1 MPGSPLAARL
11 CRHLVGVALFLCI
24 GVSPHAGPP
33 PPGGFGEARQ
43 PTVDRSGVVIDDV
56 QPGSAAAIVGL
67 RPDDRILGWRR
78 LDDPDRPT
86 VGVAPEGTLA
96 DGWAFDQF
104 VLEILPRSSLTLEV
118 RRGAEALAV
127 VVRLRTSRLGV
138 GVRPTLDADL
148 TALWRRVSNATR
160 ANQPGTTPADAS
172 TLFTQVAARRSDADA
187 AWLRVRLAARLMSQR
202 AFDQAGPLLASAAA
216 GPAVT
221 TDPVRM
227 RVVRGAMADL
237 AIRQSRWEQAAAV
250 IDEALSQD
258 VGGTETL
265 SRAAWLTRRAALL
278 RQQGRFDDARREA
291 EAALAIRR
299 ALAPGSWDE
308 ADAVAELG
316 RIAVAARRL
325 DEAAPHFEAAL
336 AIVDGAQPTIET
348 VRLGL
353 AQADLDWRRGRLME
367 AERRVRT
374 LIDLTTSLAPDSVEQ
389 ARNLNQFGILR
400 SQSGDLPAAQRAF
413 ESAWTIYT
421 RLEPGGMDE
430 ASALNN
436 LGIAAM
442 QRGRYAEAEAFYRR
456 SLAMKER
463 LRVPPLELA
472 STYGNLGLMSIERRD
487 LASARDYLTRAL
499 DLVRKAAP
507 GSLQMAGGLS
517 NLARAERLSGRLDE
531 AERLARQSLEIRS
544 RLAPNTVLHAFTLSE
559 LGKIHEAAGAFD
571 AAADAHRQ
579 ALAIREQLAPEGSN
593 VADSLDALGRLA
605 GQRGAQDEAVRLHE
619 RAGSIWQKVAPG
631 SVYEGLN
638 LVARARLDASG
649 GRAADARTHYARATD
664 IFDGLTGSVGGAFD
678 TQADFRGGLAASY
691 AEYAAFLL
699 AQGDAREAF
708 MVSERSRARVFLAML
723 AERDV
728 AVDGDAPPALL
739 EKRRSLTTEYDRIQR
754 ELGTLSPAR
763 DAARIDE
770 RVSRLRDVRLQLAS
784 TNADIRKASP
794 RAGAVDSTS
803 PLDVEGAQRALAD
816 GTAAVA
822 YLVGE
827 GRSHGF
833 VLSSRG
839 FDVFDIPLGRQA
851 LADRVDRLMRLIERR
866 DDDVKPLLA
875 VAAELYQALVAPAEA
890 ALAGQVRLLVV
901 PDGPLHQLPFA
912 ALVRQGTGSRPFRQ
926 YLVEWRPVHQVPSL
940 TLYSRL
946 AAASP
951 VARGD
956 RARLVAVGSPVYGAS
971 GDTFGGNR
979 DANAASPATLP
990 PLPGS
995 RREVDALRALYG
1007 TRALVLLDEQASE
1020 PRVRQALP
1028 DADIVHLAVH
1038 GLVNSRS
1045 PLDSALA
1052 FSSRPGSAGEDS
1064 GLLQAWE
1071 IVEQV
1076 RLRASLVVLSACDTA
1091 GSGESGGEGLLGLTR
1106 AFQLAGTSSVVAS
1119 LWRVP
1124 DELTPT
1130 LMQELHRH
1138 VRRGVPVDEALA
1150 RAQRTM
1156 LRGSATAHPYNWAA
1170 FILSGRN

>member
-1 MPGSPLAARL
+1 
-11 CRHLVGVALFLCI
+11 
-24 GVSPHAGPP
+24 
-33 PPGGFGEARQ
+33 
-43 PTVDRSGVVIDDV
+43 
-56 QPGSAAAIVGL
+56 
-67 RPDDRILGWRR
+67 
-78 LDDPDRPT
+78 
-86 VGVAPEGTLA
+86 
-96 DGWAFDQF
+96 
-104 VLEILPRSSLTLEV
+104 
-118 RRGAEALAV
+118 
-127 VVRLRTSRLGV
+127 
-138 GVRPTLDADL
+138 
-148 TALWRRVSNATR
+148 
-160 ANQPGTTPADAS
+160 
-172 TLFTQVAARRSDADA
+172 
-187 AWLRVRLAARLMSQR
+187 
-202 AFDQAGPLLASAAA
+202 
-216 GPAVT
+216 
-221 TDPVRM
+221 
-227 RVVRGAMADL
+227 
-237 AIRQSRWEQAAAV
+237 
-250 IDEALSQD
+250 
-258 VGGTETL
+258 
-265 SRAAWLTRRAALL
+265 
-278 RQQGRFDDARREA
+278 
-291 EAALAIRR
+291 
-299 ALAPGSWDE
+299 
-308 ADAVAELG
+308 
-316 RIAVAARRL
+316 
-325 DEAAPHFEAAL
+325 
-336 AIVDGAQPTIET
+336 
-348 VRLGL
+348 
-353 AQADLDWRRGRLME
+353 
-367 AERRVRT
+367 
-374 LIDLTTSLAPDSVEQ
+374 
-389 ARNLNQFGILR
+389 
-400 SQSGDLPAAQRAF
+400 
-413 ESAWTIYT
+413 
-421 RLEPGGMDE
+421 
-430 ASALNN
+430 
-436 LGIAAM
+436 
-442 QRGRYAEAEAFYRR
+442 
-456 SLAMKER
+456 MKER

-499 DLVRKAAP
+499 DLVRTAAP

-571 AAADAHRQ
+571 AAAEAHRQ
-579 ALAIREQLAPEGSN
+579 ALAIREQLAPDGSN

-605 GQRGAQDEAVRLHE
+605 SQRGAQDEAVRLRE
-619 RAGSIWQKVAPG
+619 RAGSIWQQVAPG

-638 LVARARLDASG
+638 LMARARLDAAA
-649 GRAADARTHYARATD
+649 GRAADARTRYARATD

-678 TQADFRGGLAASY
+678 TQAEFRGGLAASY

-708 MVSERSRARVFLAML
+708 RVSERARARVFLAML

-728 AVDGDAPPALL
+728 VVDSDAPPALL
-739 EKRRSLTTEYDRIQR
+739 EKRRSLTADYDRIQR

-770 RVSRLRDVRLQLAS
+770 RVSRLRDVRLQLAA
-784 TNADIRKASP
+784 TNVEIRTVSP
-794 RAGAVDSTS
+794 RAGAIDPSS
-803 PLDVEGAQRALAD
+803 PLDVEGARRALPD

-875 VAAELYQALVAPAEA
+875 AAAELYQALIAPAEQVLA
-890 ALAGQVRLLVV
+890 AHVRLLVV
-901 PDGPLHQLPFA
+901 PDGPLHELPFA
-912 ALVRQGTGSRPFRQ
+912 ALVREGAGGGRPSRQ

-940 TLYSRL
+940 TLYGRL
-946 AAASP
+946 ASTSG

-971 GDTFGGNR
+971 GDAFGGNR

-995 RREVDALRALYG
+995 RREVDVLRALYG

-1052 FSSRPGSAGEDS
+1052 FSIRPGVSGEDS

-1076 RLRASLVVLSACDTA
+1076 RLRARLVVLSACDTA

-1106 AFQLAGTSSVVAS
+1106 AFQFAGAPSVVAS

-1124 DELTPT
+1124 DELTPP

-1138 VRRGVPVDEALA
+1138 VRGGVPVDEALA

-1170 FILSGRN
+1170 FILSGRH